1 MRMRLKPIRGEKVLY
16 LPAGVTV
23 TLLEEV
29 GEESVKVIFPL
40 GKIDAVR
47 KDQLNLPIIDTKY
60 YEKLKL
66 ENTSQVS

>member
-1 MRMRLKPIRGEKVLY
+1 M
-16 LPAGVTV
+16 